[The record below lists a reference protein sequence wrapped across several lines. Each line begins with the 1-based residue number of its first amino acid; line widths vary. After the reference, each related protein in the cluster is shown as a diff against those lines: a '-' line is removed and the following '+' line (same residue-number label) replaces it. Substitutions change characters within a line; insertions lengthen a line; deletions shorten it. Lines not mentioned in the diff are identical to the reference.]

1 LKATVIR
8 LNFIVNWHVSIQISL
23 GVSLSLKLLLYWK
36 EFLLKVCLKMKDV
49 TENSLQWTD
58 WDSNHERLKFDK
70 VVKILV

>member
-1 LKATVIR
+1 
-8 LNFIVNWHVSIQISL
+8 
-23 GVSLSLKLLLYWK
+23 
-36 EFLLKVCLKMKDV
+36 MKDV